1 MRAVFPTSPPDPQ
14 LCPQPYPWPETIFF
28 SKAQPVP
35 CFRRFP
41 LKNPPL
47 PLEWPFSWSQ
57 TVNKPTKPASFLQKE
72 KKTKNKS
79 PGTFNLTCD
88 GTFLRVNR
96 SVEAEKE
103 CGRNG
108 YGRRRSSDASDWSAA
123 SRGRGGGG
131 GGGGGKGRSTF
142 CFFVFFFFSFLVL
155 GPKFRIRSRCSL
167 HRKNRNARRPSGPNL
182 RQNKKMSKS
191 VR

>member
-123 SRGRGGGG
+123 SRGRGWGGG
-131 GGGGGKGRSTF
+131 ARGEVRFAFSSSFFSLFSYLVQSSEYEAGALSIEKKERST
-142 CFFVFFFFSFLVL
+142 SFR
-155 GPKFRIRSRCSL
+155 PK
-167 HRKNRNARRPSGPNL
+167 P
-182 RQNKKMSKS
+182 
-191 VR
+191 